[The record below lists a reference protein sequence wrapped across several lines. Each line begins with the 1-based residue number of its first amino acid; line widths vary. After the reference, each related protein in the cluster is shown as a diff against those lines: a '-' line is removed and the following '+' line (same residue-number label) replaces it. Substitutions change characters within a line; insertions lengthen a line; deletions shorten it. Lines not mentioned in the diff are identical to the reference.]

1 MALEIK
7 EPVLL
12 AYAEDHSLLRDTL
25 IEKIEQTGEV
35 KVIVS
40 ADNGAD
46 LIKQIKHCEVLPEV
60 CLLDIE
66 MPVMNGFET
75 TISLKKEF
83 PNIKIIILSGYE
95 TESYQI
101 RIIKCGAD
109 AYLNKRIRNSELLRT
124 ILAVSRN
131 EIYNSELFTNIAQIK
146 RKTDNSI
153 DLNGIEEHILKL
165 CGEEHT
171 LNEIAKAIGLSA
183 KSIEMYR
190 YKLYQKN
197 GVKNRVGL
205 LLYAIKNGY
214 VKV

>member
-75 TISLKKEF
+75 TRTLKKRY
-83 PNIKIIILSGYE
+83 PNIGIIALSGYE
-95 TESYQI
+95 TEPYQI
-101 RIIKCGAD
+101 RMLQSGAD
-109 AYLNKRIRNSELLRT
+109 TYLNKRTDIKELLHT
-124 ILAVSRN
+124 IVALSKGSL
-131 EIYNSELFTNIAQIK
+131 YNKEQFTNMIL
-146 RKTDNSI
+146 T
-153 DLNGIEEHILKL
+153 EEKPELL
-165 CGEEHT
+165 C
-171 LNEIAKAIGLSA
+171 
-183 KSIEMYR
+183 YR
-190 YKLYQKN
+190 
-197 GVKNRVGL
+197 RVVSTT
-205 LLYAIKNGY
+205 IW
-214 VKV
+214 